1 PGASGLKAPRGGAQS
16 SVPTNRALHTDPS
29 SPLGPEPTSRSP
41 QKAPR
46 VNVQLPS
53 PPGRAPHGGSSQSR
67 SPGGAPRSHSPRRGS
82 VPTPRARR
90 APVAPHPQLQH
101 GGVDGGR
108 PVPLEAGHHGAQEPL
123 TERRLRRCVVTGA
136 LPGIQS
142 GRQRHGR
149 GGTASTHRRQ
159 PRSPPLP
166 WVSSAPA
173 ATRRPPLPAPAGTG
187 LRGHRPAARTGR
199 SCRGSQRG
207 TAARGEAVPAGS
219 GRRRQRGRGAAW
231 PAPGHR
237 ERPHVTAAGH
247 VTARAAALYGAVRQ
261 FPVLCPRLAMA
272 SGSGT
277 KNLDFRRKWD
287 KDEYEKLAEKRL
299 TEEREKK
306 DGKPAQPVKR
316 ELLRHRDYKVDL
328 ESKLGKTIVI
338 TKTTPQSEMG
348 GYYCNVCDC
357 VVKDS
362 INFLDHINGKK
373 HQRNLGMSMRVERS
387 TLDQVKKRFEV
398 NKKKMEEKQKDYD
411 FEERMKELREEE
423 EKAKAYKKE
432 KQREKKRRAEE
443 DLTFEEDDEMA
454 AVMGFSGFGSTK
466 KSH

>member
-1 PGASGLKAPRGGAQS
+1 M
-16 SVPTNRALHTDPS
+16 
-29 SPLGPEPTSRSP
+29 
-41 QKAPR
+41 
-46 VNVQLPS
+46 
-53 PPGRAPHGGSSQSR
+53 
-67 SPGGAPRSHSPRRGS
+67 
-82 VPTPRARR
+82 
-90 APVAPHPQLQH
+90 
-101 GGVDGGR
+101 
-108 PVPLEAGHHGAQEPL
+108 
-123 TERRLRRCVVTGA
+123 
-136 LPGIQS
+136 
-142 GRQRHGR
+142 
-149 GGTASTHRRQ
+149 
-159 PRSPPLP
+159 
-166 WVSSAPA
+166 
-173 ATRRPPLPAPAGTG
+173 AGTG
-187 LRGHRPAARTGR
+187 TPGAPARDRA
-199 SCRGSQRG
+199 
-207 TAARGEAVPAGS
+207 E
-219 GRRRQRGRGAAW
+219 
-231 PAPGHR
+231 
-237 ERPHVTAAGH
+237 H
-247 VTARAAALYGAVRQ
+247 VTARAAALYGAARQ
-261 FPVLCPRLAMA
+261 FPVLCPQLAMA
-272 SGSGT
+272 SGSGI